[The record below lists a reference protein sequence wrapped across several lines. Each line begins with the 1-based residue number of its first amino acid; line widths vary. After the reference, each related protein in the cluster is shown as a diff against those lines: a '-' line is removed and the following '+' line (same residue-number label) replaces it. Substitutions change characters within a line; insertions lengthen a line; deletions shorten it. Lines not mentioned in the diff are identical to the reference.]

1 MGFKFRLPGIKICV
15 IKLHMFKINP
25 KIDSIYLLLNLSNDN
40 KYRYLMNAL
49 STDNIE
55 EANMI
60 FNKGEIMRNY

>member
-1 MGFKFRLPGIKICV
+1 
-15 IKLHMFKINP
+15 MFKINP

-55 EANMI
+55 EANMM
-60 FNKGEIMRNY
+60 FNKGEIMRNH